1 MTEPESSKQKFYCP
15 VRGCSGH
22 TESWHMC
29 LTNCTWACSALNT
42 WTWET
47 SCGKTFWL
55 DNEATP
61 QTIGFKYCGFCGHR
75 LEQQI

>member
-1 MTEPESSKQKFYCP
+1 
-15 VRGCSGH
+15 
-22 TESWHMC
+22 
-29 LTNCTWACSALNT
+29 LNT

-61 QTIGFKYCGFCGHR
+61 QGMGMRFCGFCGKN
-75 LEQQI
+75 LEQRI